1 MKKLILAVL
10 ITFSCSQAVL
20 AGTCD
25 TQLTQKKTYNYKKIN
40 QAFTC
45 LNNQIAQLQNEIDIF
60 KGFGTPEI
68 YPKFTSVYFDLE
80 VLSFIREKGNLLM
93 KLKLTNKT
101 GSEVWLYGS
110 YSDSEDL
117 PRIMDAQGHVCR
129 YGSITNAN
137 KYVPTTPPTYEISI
151 KFEDC
156 LKPDVKTISFF
167 WNPGWSKT
175 LVNIELQGL
184 IIGQAN

>member
-10 ITFSCSQAVL
+10 ITFSCTQSVL

-80 VLSFIREKGNLLM
+80 VLSFIREKGELLM
-93 KLKLTNKT
+93 KLKLTNKS
-101 GSEVWLYGS
+101 GSEVFLSRYHSSG
-110 YSDSEDL
+110 DNM
-117 PRIMDAQGHVCR
+117 PRIMDSRGHVCER
-129 YGSITNAN
+129 KSMVNTDQYIPV
-137 KYVPTTPPTYEISI
+137 KPPTYEISI
-151 KFEDC
+151 IFQDC
-156 LKPDVKTISFF
+156 LKPDVKTASFF
-167 WNPGWSKT
+167 WGPGWSNT

-184 IIGQAN
+184 IIGQAK